1 MTNLSAL
8 KPVTQPVMWG
18 GWGDFVTVPV
28 GIGSSGIVLQQ
39 EHDVQ
44 SRQGRD
50 QEGQEADQNFCD
62 HQLLEAWY
70 HDSMDEMDGG
80 GVVMGYDE
88 KPY

>member
-1 MTNLSAL
+1 M
-8 KPVTQPVMWG
+8 G
-18 GWGDFVTVPV
+18 GGGDFVTVTV
-28 GIGSSGIVLQQ
+28 GIGSSGIALQQ

-50 QEGQEADQNFCD
+50 QEGQEAVPPAQDLLSHQNFCD

-80 GVVMGYDE
+80 GVVMGYD
-88 KPY
+88 KTPY